1 MPTIIIKPRTTEETK
16 LLTSLLKKMNI
27 EAELFEEPVPN
38 YETRKAMK
46 DVEERKGSK
55 ANSSNDLFNNL
66 DI

>member
-1 MPTIIIKPRTTEETK
+1 MPTIIIKPKTPEETK

-38 YETRKAMK
+38 YETRKAIK
-46 DVEERKGSK
+46 DVEDKKGSK
-55 ANSSNDLFNNL
+55 ASNSKDLFNKL